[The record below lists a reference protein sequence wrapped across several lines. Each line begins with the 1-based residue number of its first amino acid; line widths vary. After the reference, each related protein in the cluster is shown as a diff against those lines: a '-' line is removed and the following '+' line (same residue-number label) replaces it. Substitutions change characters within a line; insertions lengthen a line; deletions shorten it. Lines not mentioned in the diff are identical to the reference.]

1 MQNPRIDVAKPSRH
15 FYILEEKAMNEGSS
29 AVRMI
34 LRATSMA
41 VLLAAAGLAQ
51 AQNHYPSRP
60 IKIIVPLP
68 AGGTADTVPRL
79 IAEKLAV
86 KWGQPVVVENRS
98 GAANNIG
105 ADAVARAEPD
115 GYTLLAAP
123 PAALVINQFLY
134 PKLPFDPSAFVPV
147 TVIAATPNILVVHP
161 KVPVS
166 TIQELIGYARSN
178 PNKLNYASP
187 GSGSTP
193 HLTVEWLKFQAG
205 IQIVHVPYKGLA
217 PALTD
222 LLAGEVDMMFDNL
235 GNTLPHIKGG
245 RLKVLSVGSEKRV
258 SALPDVPTMTEL
270 YPGFISIAWFAV
282 VAPPKTPSEIAVKLS
297 AAISEALRLPDVVK
311 KLQDLSAVPVGGTPA
326 ETTLFMKEETERWRK
341 VIQAARVKPE

>member
-1 MQNPRIDVAKPSRH
+1 
-15 FYILEEKAMNEGSS
+15 MNVGSS
-29 AVRMI
+29 AVRKI

-41 VLLAAAGLAQ
+41 ALLAAAGLVQ

-86 KWGQPVVVENRS
+86 KWGQPVVVENRP

-105 ADAVARAEPD
+105 AEAVARAEPD

-166 TIQELIGYARSN
+166 TIQELIAYARSN

-187 GSGSTP
+187 GSGTTP
-193 HLTVEWLKFQAG
+193 SLTAEWLKFQAG
-205 IQIVHVPYKGLA
+205 VQIVHVPYKGLA

-235 GNTLPHIKGG
+235 GNTLPHIRSG
-245 RLKVLSVGSEKRV
+245 RLKVLSVGSERRV
-258 SALPDVPTMTEL
+258 AALPDVPTMAEL
-270 YPGFISIAWFAV
+270 YPGFVSIAWFAV
-282 VAPPKTPSEIAVKLS
+282 VAPPKTPSEIAAKLS
-297 AAISEALRLPDVVK
+297 AAITEALKLPDVMK
-311 KLQDLSAVPVGGTPA
+311 KLQDLSAMPVGGTPEDTA
-326 ETTLFMKEETERWRK
+326 TFMRKEADRWRK
-341 VIQAARVKPE
+341 VIQLVGAKPE

>member
-1 MQNPRIDVAKPSRH
+1 
-15 FYILEEKAMNEGSS
+15 
-29 AVRMI
+29 
-34 LRATSMA
+34 
-41 VLLAAAGLAQ
+41 
-51 AQNHYPSRP
+51 
-60 IKIIVPLP
+60 
-68 AGGTADTVPRL
+68 
-79 IAEKLAV
+79 
-86 KWGQPVVVENRS
+86 VENRP

-166 TIQELIGYARSN
+166 TIQELIVYARSN

-193 HLTVEWLKFQAG
+193 SLTVEWLKFQAG

-235 GNTLPHIKGG
+235 GNTLQHIRSG
-245 RLKVLSVGSEKRV
+245 RLKVLSIGSEKRLA
-258 SALPDVPTMTEL
+258 ALPDVPTMAEM
-270 YPGFISIAWFAV
+270 YPGFVSIAWFAV
-282 VAPPKTPSEIAVKLS
+282 VAPPKTSRETAAKLS
-297 AAISEALRLPDVVK
+297 AAITEALKLPDVMK
-311 KLQDLSAVPVGGTPA
+311 KLQDLSAMPIGGTPEDTA
-326 ETTLFMKEETERWRK
+326 AFMKEEADRWRK
-341 VIQAARVKPE
+341 VIQLIAAKAE

>member
-1 MQNPRIDVAKPSRH
+1 VRK
-15 FYILEEKAMNEGSS
+15 ILQ
-29 AVRMI
+29 
-34 LRATSMA
+34 ATSVA
-41 VLLAAAGLAQ
+41 ALLAAAGLVQ

-86 KWGQPVVVENRS
+86 KWGQPVVVENRP

-166 TIQELIGYARSN
+166 TIQELIAYARSN

-193 HLTVEWLKFQAG
+193 SLTVEWLKFQAG
-205 IQIVHVPYKGLA
+205 IQIVHVSYKGLA

-235 GNTLPHIKGG
+235 GNTLQHIRSG
-245 RLKVLSVGSEKRV
+245 RLKVLSIGSEKRLA
-258 SALPDVPTMTEL
+258 ALPDVPTMAEM
-270 YPGFISIAWFAV
+270 YPGFVSIAWFAV
-282 VAPPKTPSEIAVKLS
+282 VAPPKTSRETAAKLS
-297 AAISEALRLPDVVK
+297 AAITEALKLPDVMK
-311 KLQDLSAVPVGGTPA
+311 KLQDLSAMPIGGTPEDTA
-326 ETTLFMKEETERWRK
+326 AFMKEEADRWRK
-341 VIQAARVKPE
+341 VIQLIAAKAE

>member
-1 MQNPRIDVAKPSRH
+1 
-15 FYILEEKAMNEGSS
+15 MNEES
-29 AVRMI
+29 AT
-34 LRATSMA
+34 LRKMARVVCAA
-41 VLLAAAGLAQ
+41 VLFADAPGYVQ

-60 IKIIVPLP
+60 IKIVVPLP

-86 KWGQPVVVENRS
+86 KWGQPVVVENRP

-105 ADAVARAEPD
+105 AEAVARSEPD

-134 PKLPFDPSAFVPV
+134 SKLPFDPSAFVPV

-166 TIQELIGYARSN
+166 TLQELIGYARLN
-178 PNKLNYASP
+178 PNKLNYASA

-193 HLTVEWLKFQAG
+193 NLTVEWLKFQAG

-235 GNTLPHIKGG
+235 GNTLQHIKRGK
-245 RLKVLSVGSEKRV
+245 LKALSVGSEKRV
-258 SALPDVPTMTEL
+258 AELPDVPTMAEM
-270 YPGFISIAWFAV
+270 YPGFVSIAWFAV
-282 VAPPKTPSEIAVKLS
+282 VAPPKTPHEIAAKLS
-297 AAISEALRLPDVVK
+297 AAITEALKLPDVMK
-311 KLQDLSAVPVGGTPA
+311 KLQDLSAMPVGGTPEDTA
-326 ETTLFMKEETERWRK
+326 TFMRKEADRWRK
-341 VIQAARVKPE
+341 VIQLIGAKTE